1 MRATK
6 GSCIWRQTTDTLL
19 RPFRSCNHTCEISPS
34 NINMQGRI
42 KPRFEDLANAAL
54 KKPTLVP
61 PPTVLLPPPDHTA
74 AVSEFRSM
82 SGKLA
87 GNQYDAAGLLARAQ
101 QIAQQTG
108 TPVEI
113 ALDAMAREQSAAA
126 TGTDM
131 AAVSAQAA
139 AGQDRLAQQ
148 NADRFFGQTLL
159 EYRNNARIQNVARQ
173 VQAAHTNP
181 FDVAASGSVAAAT
194 PTERAAIANEAAA
207 AAAVPGG
214 DDTDMS
220 LLTPPV
226 FGSGGRAQ
234 AAPKSYEQIRQELK
248 AGLVQAVRGSNAS
261 LLWGAIEDFQGWINE
276 NQATNVDDAQIQ
288 LLTLVVGLADA
299 KSSTEATVVVGQIL
313 GLLDMSTESSVISKI
328 AGYWD
333 SQLVVQPTGQGKGL
347 RGPPDGSDRTLKV
360 KTTLEQFRAARTA
373 AAAKRDKDKETR
385 QANMEKRRFDQ
396 GGIVARPA

>member
-1 MRATK
+1 
-6 GSCIWRQTTDTLL
+6 
-19 RPFRSCNHTCEISPS
+19 
-34 NINMQGRI
+34 MQGRI

-173 VQAAHTNP
+173 VQAVHTNP
-181 FDVAASGSVAAAT
+181 FDVAAAGSAAAAT
-194 PTERAAIANEAAA
+194 PAERAAMANEAAA

-226 FGSGGRAQ
+226 FGSSSSSAR
-234 AAPKSYEQIRQELK
+234 AAPKSYEQIRQEFK
-248 AGLVQAVRGSNAS
+248 TGLAQAVRGNNAG
-261 LLWGAIEDFQGWINE
+261 LLWTAIEDFQGWINE
-276 NQATNVDDAQIQ
+276 NQATNVDDAQIK

-299 KSSTEATVVVGQIL
+299 KSSTEATVIVGQIL
-313 GLLDMSTESSVISKI
+313 GLLDMSTDSSVISKI
-328 AGYWD
+328 ASYWD
-333 SQLVVQPTGQGKGL
+333 SQLVVQPTGQGRGL

-360 KTTLEQFRAARTA
+360 KTTLEQFRAAKTA

-385 QANMEKRRFDQ
+385 QANMEKRRDQSASSILRPEGPGTILVATDQ

>member
-1 MRATK
+1 
-6 GSCIWRQTTDTLL
+6 
-19 RPFRSCNHTCEISPS
+19 
-34 NINMQGRI
+34 MQGRI

-82 SGKLA
+82 SGKIA

-181 FDVAASGSVAAAT
+181 FDVAAAGSAAAAT
-194 PTERAAIANEAAA
+194 PAERAAMANEAAA

-226 FGSGGRAQ
+226 FGSSSSSAR
-234 AAPKSYEQIRQELK
+234 AAPKSYEQIRQEFK
-248 AGLVQAVRGSNAS
+248 TGLAQAVRGNNAG
-261 LLWGAIEDFQGWINE
+261 LLWTAIEDFQGWI
-276 NQATNVDDAQIQ
+276 T
-288 LLTLVVGLADA
+288 
-299 KSSTEATVVVGQIL
+299 
-313 GLLDMSTESSVISKI
+313 
-328 AGYWD
+328 
-333 SQLVVQPTGQGKGL
+333 
-347 RGPPDGSDRTLKV
+347 RT
-360 KTTLEQFRAARTA
+360 R
-373 AAAKRDKDKETR
+373 R
-385 QANMEKRRFDQ
+385 QTWMTPK
-396 GGIVARPA
+396 

>member
-1 MRATK
+1 
-6 GSCIWRQTTDTLL
+6 
-19 RPFRSCNHTCEISPS
+19 
-34 NINMQGRI
+34 MQGRI

-82 SGKLA
+82 SGKIA

-173 VQAAHTNP
+173 VQAVHTNP
-181 FDVAASGSVAAAT
+181 FDVAASGSAAAAT
-194 PTERAAIANEAAA
+194 PAERAAMANEAAA

-226 FGSGGRAQ
+226 FGSSSSSAR
-234 AAPKSYEQIRQELK
+234 AAPKSYEQIRQEFK
-248 AGLVQAVRGSNAS
+248 TGLAQAVRGSDAG
-261 LLWGAIEDFQGWINE
+261 LLWASIEDFQGWINE
-276 NQATNVDDAQIQ
+276 NQATNVDDAQIK
-288 LLTLVVGLADA
+288 LLTLVVNLADA
-299 KSSTEATVVVGQIL
+299 KSSTEATVIVGQIL
-313 GLLDMSTESSVISKI
+313 GLLDMSTDSSVISKI
-328 AGYWD
+328 ASYWD
-333 SQLVVQPTGQGKGL
+333 SQLVVQPTGQGRGL

-360 KTTLEQFRAARTA
+360 KTTLEQFRAAKTA

-385 QANMEKRRFDQ
+385 QANMEKRRDQSASGILRPGGPGTILVATDQ

>member
-1 MRATK
+1 M
-6 GSCIWRQTTDTLL
+6 
-19 RPFRSCNHTCEISPS
+19 
-34 NINMQGRI
+34 
-42 KPRFEDLANAAL
+42 
-54 KKPTLVP
+54 
-61 PPTVLLPPPDHTA
+61 
-74 AVSEFRSM
+74 
-82 SGKLA
+82 
-87 GNQYDAAGLLARAQ
+87 
-101 QIAQQTG
+101 
-108 TPVEI
+108 EI

-181 FDVAASGSVAAAT
+181 FDVAASGSAAAAT
-194 PTERAAIANEAAA
+194 PAERAAMANEAAA

-226 FGSGGRAQ
+226 FGSSSSSAR
-234 AAPKSYEQIRQELK
+234 AAPKSYEQIRQEFK
-248 AGLVQAVRGSNAS
+248 TGLAQAVRGSDAG
-261 LLWGAIEDFQGWINE
+261 LLWSAIEDFQGWINE
-276 NQATNVDDAQIQ
+276 NQATNVDDAQIK
-288 LLTLVVGLADA
+288 LLTLVVSLADA
-299 KSSTEATVVVGQIL
+299 KSSTEATVIVGQIL
-313 GLLDMSTESSVISKI
+313 GLLDMSTDSSVISKI
-328 AGYWD
+328 ASYWD
-333 SQLVVQPTGQGKGL
+333 SQLVVQPTGQGRGL

-360 KTTLEQFRAARTA
+360 KTTLEQFRAAKTA

-385 QANMEKRRFDQ
+385 QANMEKRRDQSASSILRPGGPGTILVATDQ